1 MRRSQ
6 LAVGSTMHALGDTVA
21 AAELALERTDP
32 RTVGEEQAITSS
44 SALVAAERYE
54 DLGLLG
60 EGGMGRVTRVRDVDL
75 MRELAVKR
83 LRPELRGDR
92 RLLRQFLWEARV
104 TAYLDHPNIVPLH
117 DLALTGDDE
126 LFFTMKF
133 VDGIALDE
141 AITQLKE
148 EGAGRS
154 AMARELTLPRRLRLF
169 VQLCRAIE
177 FAHARGVLHRDLKPA
192 NIMLGE
198 HGELIVMDWGL
209 ACPLPGATGE
219 ALRHVMPK
227 TDGAF
232 GSLSGTPLYMSPEQA
247 QGQELDA
254 RSDVYTLGVILYE
267 LVALTRPYSGA
278 TVSEVLLHVTQGERT
293 PLAEAAPTASP
304 SLVAVV
310 ERAMAREP
318 GERYPSVRA
327 LREDLEIVLD
337 GGTPDAEAASLVTRF
352 GRFYG
357 REHNP
362 WLAALRLKD
371 FEVLI
376 FAAALLGAGIALVVV
391 SVIQIGVILL
401 IVASVMALM
410 VKIPWFRRLRASGD

>member
-1 MRRSQ
+1 
-6 LAVGSTMHALGDTVA
+6 MHALGDTVA
-21 AAELALERTDP
+21 AVEVAGERTDSQG
-32 RTVGEEQAITSS
+32 VVQAARASSRS
-44 SALVAAERYE
+44 SALVAADRYRE
-54 DLGLLG
+54 LGLLG

-83 LRPELRGDR
+83 LRPELRGDH

-117 DLALTGDDE
+117 DLALSGDDE

-133 VDGIALDE
+133 VDGIALDD
-141 AITQLKE
+141 AIAQLRE
-148 EGAGRS
+148 EGAKRS
-154 AMARELTLPRRLRLF
+154 ATAEELTLPRRLRLF

-177 FAHARGVLHRDLKPA
+177 FAHDRGVLHRDLKPA

-198 HGELIVMDWGL
+198 HGELLVMDWGL
-209 ACPLPGATGE
+209 ACPLPGPEGE
-219 ALRHVMPK
+219 TLRHVMPE
-227 TDGAF
+227 GEGGAAF

-278 TVSEVLLHVTQGERT
+278 TISEVLLRVTEGERT
-293 PLAEAAPTASP
+293 PLAEAAPKVSP

-318 GERYPSVRA
+318 GERYASVRA

-337 GGTPDAEAASLVTRF
+337 GGTPGAEVVSLVTRVE
-352 GRFYG
+352 RFYE
-357 REHNP
+357 RERNP

-371 FEVLI
+371 FELLI
-376 FAAALLGAGIALVVV
+376 FASSLLGAGVALVIV
-391 SVIQIGVILL
+391 SVTWIGVGLL
-401 IVASVMALM
+401 IVAIALGLI
-410 VKIPWFRRLRASGD
+410 VQIAWFRRLRASRR